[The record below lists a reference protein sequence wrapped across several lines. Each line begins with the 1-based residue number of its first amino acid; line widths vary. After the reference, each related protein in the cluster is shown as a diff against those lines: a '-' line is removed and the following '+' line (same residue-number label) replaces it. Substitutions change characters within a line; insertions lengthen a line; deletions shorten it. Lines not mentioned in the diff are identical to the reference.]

1 MNRGRFGMVPR
12 VTVSEWLYTF
22 ATAVRARD
30 YDAARVGF
38 VDDVVAFGTVVP
50 SAYTLDQLEA
60 VQWRPV
66 WEVTRDF
73 EFHNI
78 RIDERVD
85 RATVSALWSSTY
97 VADGTLRRGR
107 ATILL
112 QHIGR
117 RWRATHTHFSLEPT

>member
-30 YDAARVGF
+30 YDAARAGF
-38 VDDVVAFGTVVP
+38 VDDVRAFGTVVP
-50 SAYTLDQLEA
+50 TATSLDQLEVA
-60 VQWRPV
+60 QWRPV

-73 EFHNI
+73 EFHSI
-78 RIDERVD
+78 CIDERVD
-85 RATVSALWSSTY
+85 RAVVSALWSSKRVT
-97 VADGTLRRGR
+97 DDLLRQGR

-112 QHIGR
+112 QRIGK

>member
-1 MNRGRFGMVPR
+1 

-30 YDAARVGF
+30 YDAARHIF
-38 VDDVVAFGTVVP
+38 ADDVVAFGTVTPV
-50 SAYTLDQLEA
+50 AHGIDQLEA
-60 VQWRPV
+60 DQWRLV

-73 EFHNI
+73 EFNGI

-85 RATVSALWSSTY
+85 RATVSARWMSRH
-97 VADGTLRRGR
+97 VADDTHRRGR

-112 QHIGR
+112 QRIGK